1 LKDAKND
8 VALIQIVD
16 TSFKGFSYIPYSLAE
31 ATETG
36 EKVFT
41 IGYPLNDIM
50 GVNYKVND
58 GIIGS
63 SSGIAGDIRYF
74 QISVPLQPGNSGG
87 PLFNKNGNVI
97 GITTARLNSDAMGT
111 TVENVNYAI
120 KISYLVNLY
129 NMLPD
134 AQNIQKESKLAGKE
148 LQEQV
153 KSLKNYICI
162 IRVY

>member
-1 LKDAKND
+1 
-8 VALIQIVD
+8 
-16 TSFKGFSYIPYSLAE
+16 
-31 ATETG
+31 
-36 EKVFT
+36 
-41 IGYPLNDIM
+41 M

-58 GIIGS
+58 GIISS
-63 SSGIAGDIRYF
+63 SSGIADDIRYF

-87 PLFNKNGNVI
+87 PLFNKDGNVI
-97 GITTARLNSDAMGT
+97 GITTARLNSDAVGT

-134 AQNIQKESKLAGKE
+134 AQSIQKESKLAGKE